1 VAVAVEKGRGSNGG
15 AMKEEGGRWGKEGR
29 RGVILRVSLGRGRWA
44 VGLAGLVQLCRVSI
58 FRPTA
63 MLFFQKLL

>member
-29 RGVILRVSLGRGRWA
+29 GVILRVSLGRGRWA
-44 VGLAGLVQLCRVSI
+44 VGLASLIQLCRVSI
-58 FRPTA
+58 FRPTT